1 MNRESF
7 VKDSSVND
15 FIQWLSTKLD
25 AVLYILI
32 QIEEQK
38 RFGIVFLY
46 IMRMRSISGVEK
58 TFQGTQ
64 RYWISYLLT

>member
-1 MNRESF
+1 MILYSGYRLN
-7 VKDSSVND
+7 
-15 FIQWLSTKLD
+15 LML
-25 AVLYILI
+25 VLYILI